1 MKLPDEVELAIEE
14 QLGIPMTL
22 VDSSKI
28 GKASRVRDAVGR
40 YIEFCKGTIPFRMD
54 FSGVKIVVDCAHGS
68 TYHIAPHVFEELG
81 ARVAR
86 IGVQPDGLNI
96 NDGVGA
102 TKPEKLS
109 QAVLEQGADYGIAL
123 DGDGD
128 RLIMV
133 DHKGEIVDGDELIF
147 IIAKSRLDDGSL
159 KGPVV
164 GTLMSN
170 LGMEH
175 ALANIGVALK
185 RAAVGDRYV
194 MEMMQQ
200 HDSLLGGEGSGHI
213 ICRDR
218 TTTGDGIVSALQV
231 MAEMWTS
238 GKTLHE
244 LKKGMEKYPQCL
256 INVRIRERVNID
268 SVGSVQ
274 KVKDAIQRELNG
286 TGRVLL
292 RPSGTEP
299 LIRVMVE
306 GRDLQQV
313 QLMANRLADA
323 VGKALPT

>member
-1 MKLPDEVELAIEE
+1 
-14 QLGIPMTL
+14 
-22 VDSSKI
+22 
-28 GKASRVRDAVGR
+28 
-40 YIEFCKGTIPFRMD
+40 
-54 FSGVKIVVDCAHGS
+54 
-68 TYHIAPHVFEELG
+68 
-81 ARVAR
+81 
-86 IGVQPDGLNI
+86 
-96 NDGVGA
+96 
-102 TKPEKLS
+102 
-109 QAVLEQGADYGIAL
+109 
-123 DGDGD
+123 
-128 RLIMV
+128 
-133 DHKGEIVDGDELIF
+133 
-147 IIAKSRLDDGSL
+147 
-159 KGPVV
+159 
-164 GTLMSN
+164 
-170 LGMEH
+170 
-175 ALANIGVALK
+175 
-185 RAAVGDRYV
+185 
-194 MEMMQQ
+194 
-200 HDSLLGGEGSGHI
+200 
-213 ICRDR
+213 
-218 TTTGDGIVSALQV
+218 